1 MDKEKNIVNENV
13 DERIA
18 KLESEVEYKTKYY
31 IQYMRQVDILK
42 AALDAIVESGKIT
55 RPELYEAILVSSNLD
70 LDSLLVCLSR

>member
-55 RPELYEAILVSSNLD
+55 RPQLYEAILVSSNLD